1 MRLPWEVNRPISM
14 KIDIS
19 EKLHSI
25 LGENGIL
32 LGGIFI
38 WVTLPENVD
47 TKQLERGALKEGI
60 AINPGAEWTANGPEN
75 RRRIRLCFG
84 HPAMTEIREGIA
96 RLASIC
102 HREFGVPKRISN
114 IEQS

>member
-1 MRLPWEVNRPISM
+1 MPLPWGVNRPISM

-19 EKLHSI
+19 EKVDSI
-25 LGENGIL
+25 LGEKGIF

-47 TKQLERGALKEGI
+47 TKQLERAALKAGI
-60 AINPGAEWTANGPEN
+60 AINPGAEWTVNGPEN
-75 RRRIRLCFG
+75 KRRMQLCFG
-84 HPAMTEIREGIA
+84 HPAMAEIREGIT

-102 HREFGVPKRISN
+102 HHEFGVPKRISN